1 MLIHLIT
8 YINTSEHGEVAPH
21 FHPTTDVQSYVE
33 TSNHYDMAT
42 VTFHNPWCENA
53 MQARPCRR
61 ETHASRGYAYANEAT
76 VSLTDLPVL
85 LVAAGTLSC
94 IMHKGHH
101 AEAE

>member
-1 MLIHLIT
+1 MELLHRIFTLLPMYNPTLRLAIIIT
-8 YINTSEHGEVAPH
+8 RY
-21 FHPTTDVQSYVE
+21 
-33 TSNHYDMAT
+33 MAT
-42 VTFHNPWCENA
+42 VTFHNPWCGNA
-53 MQARPCRR
+53 MQARPCPR

-94 IMHKGHH
+94 IMHKGHQ